1 MVQLLAVLT
10 VWYCQY
16 GNAMVI
22 NSLVASFLPTAIL
35 SLESQ
40 RTRDQAKRTICQN
53 LAALI
58 VRIALVLI
66 ATLALHITL
75 KSFIG
80 QSSDN
85 HIYQFVASWLGYQ
98 DQTDFDTR

>member
-22 NSLVASFLPTAIL
+22 NSLAASFLPIAIL

-40 RTRDQAKRTICQN
+40 RSRDQSKRSIGQN
-53 LAALI
+53 LATLV
-58 VRIALVLI
+58 VRIFLVLI
-66 ATLALHITL
+66 ATFALHITL